1 MKNVI
6 WATGFK
12 RDDQWIDIPDAFDSH
27 GQIKHNEGVSP
38 VRGLYFVGLPWQTSR
53 GSALLGW
60 VKYDAQKIVD
70 HLALTNN

>member
-1 MKNVI
+1 M
-6 WATGFK
+6 
-12 RDDQWIDIPDAFDSH
+12 
-27 GQIKHNEGVSP
+27 
-38 VRGLYFVGLPWQTSR
+38 YFSK